1 MRQKNERRGRRE
13 GERAGERDRDRDRE
27 TETEN
32 TNDVTDTVKVILFS
46 DHCLYLKD
54 KLFFDTKM
62 QLQYLLGSR

>member
-1 MRQKNERRGRRE
+1 MRGGEEEREKGR
-13 GERAGERDRDRDRE
+13 ERDRDRDRE

>member
-1 MRQKNERRGRRE
+1 MRGGEEEREKGR
-13 GERAGERDRDRDRE
+13 ERDRDRDRE

-54 KLFFDTKM
+54 KLFFDPKM